1 VWLALPGNPPLR
13 PLPRPV
19 PLSEPPA
26 LPLESITV
34 PAELLCSGV

>member
-19 PLSEPPA
+19 PLPEPPA
-26 LPLESITV
+26 LALESITV
-34 PAELLCSGV
+34 PAEPLGSGV